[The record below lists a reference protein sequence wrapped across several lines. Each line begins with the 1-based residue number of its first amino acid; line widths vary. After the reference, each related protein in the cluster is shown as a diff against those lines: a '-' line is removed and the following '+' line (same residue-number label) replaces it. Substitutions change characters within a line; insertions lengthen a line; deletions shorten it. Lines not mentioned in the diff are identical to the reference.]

1 MLYAAGF
8 VGFIGFNPF
17 TRSEVIFVKD
27 MLYAVLALIS
37 VLVSAGSFYAY
48 IKGGGNTIYFVLAI
62 LFLVLTVVLGSLF
75 LSGRVNKNEDIHIT
89 E

>member
-1 MLYAAGF
+1 M
-8 VGFIGFNPF
+8 
-17 TRSEVIFVKD
+17 KD

-37 VLVSAGSFYAY
+37 AIIAAACFWFYTGSGDNKLYL
-48 IKGGGNTIYFVLAI
+48 IGCILFVL
-62 LFLVLTVVLGSLF
+62 LTLGAGGMF